1 MKQALCFLAAF
12 VLFFIVTDEGQAQV
26 SIFQTQ
32 EERALAI
39 ASHQIRAILDSISVA
54 NIHAYLDT
62 LVGFY
67 TRHTMSDTTSDSVG
81 IGAARRWIFRK
92 FQEFVPASGG
102 RLQPMYFDFDATICG
117 IFGRHRNVMAILPG
131 TLTPNRYF
139 IVSGH
144 MDNRGHPTNACAWQ
158 NLFSPGANDDGSGT
172 AISIELARVMSRY
185 QFDASIIFMAVTG
198 EDVGLYGSTAYAQY
212 ARQTNMRI
220 DGMLTNDVVGNI
232 TGDNGIT
239 DSMSVRHFSS
249 VADATIH
256 RQLARYFKLKSEF
269 YYPGFT
275 IHLIPAQDR
284 PGRGGDHQPFQAQGY
299 AAVRFTE
306 PNENLN
312 YQHNAFDIVANMSPA
327 YTARVARASAA
338 GLASMAWAPETP
350 PGLQVFDLGSGTQL
364 LLTWPSTNSE
374 PDFAGYRIALR
385 DSGAL
390 NYSTIIDVGN
400 VHQDTIGSLTPGVA
414 VYVSISTYD
423 TAGNESIFSPE
434 ILARPTV
441 IPTAPTDVRSTSYA
455 TTIQISWTGSP
466 QLDVVQYRIYR
477 STSRYLGFML
487 YDSVNAPAAEY
498 VETGAVPHVL
508 YYYYVRAVDSDGNMS
523 QPSAVVGGQLATHDA
538 GILVV
543 DGTRD
548 GPGGPLAPSDLEVD
562 TYYDLLLS
570 HAGPLSYYDLA
581 DSAAIGVAIADAD
594 MAAYSTL
601 VWHSDVRASRSLYQD
616 TTELREYLEQGGNLI
631 LSGWKLSAS
640 LLAGGGSAST
650 VFPPT
655 SFTPLYLKVDSMRTT
670 GIFANDFYIAQS
682 AMSGYPSVKV
692 DSVKIPNY
700 NGTLVN
706 TDAFSPPLR
715 PGADVIYTHRG
726 KTPSTFDGKPVAL
739 RFLGSPY
746 SVVFFDFPL
755 YYMEFP
761 TAQAALERALL
772 DLGEPVSVEEPPQS
786 MPREFALY
794 QNYPNPFNS
803 STVIRYSLPAGRNGI
818 PTYMVTLKVYNVLG
832 EEVATL
838 VNAEMQPGTYVLT
851 WTPVGLAS
859 GMYVYRLVAGE
870 FTWARKLIL
879 LK

>member
-1 MKQALCFLAAF
+1 MKLVRCFLVAS
-12 VLFFIVTDEGQAQV
+12 VLSCALNGEGQAQ
-26 SIFQTQ
+26 SSSHRTQ
-32 EERALAI
+32 KERALAI
-39 ASHQIRAILDSISVA
+39 ASHQIRAILDSISA
-54 NIHAYLDT
+54 SNIRGYLDT

-67 TRHTMSDTTSDSVG
+67 TRHTMSDTTFDSVG
-81 IGAARRWIFRK
+81 IGAARRWIYRK

-131 TLTPNRYF
+131 TLTPERHF

-158 NLFSPGANDDGSGT
+158 NLFAPGANDDGSGT

-198 EDVGLYGSTAYAQY
+198 EDEGLYGSAAYAQY
-212 ARQTNMRI
+212 ARQNNMRI

-269 YYPGFT
+269 YYPTFT
-275 IHLIPAQDR
+275 VNLIPAQDR

-312 YQHNAFDIVANMSPA
+312 FQHNEFDIVANMSPP

-338 GLASMAWAPETP
+338 GLASMAWAPQSP
-350 PGLQVFDLGSGTQL
+350 QGLQVLDPGNGSQL
-364 LLTWPSTNSE
+364 ILQWPSTNTE
-374 PDFAGYRIALR
+374 PDFAGYRAAVR

-390 NYSTIIDVGN
+390 NYAIIIDVGN
-400 VHQDTIGSLTPGVA
+400 VHQDTISGLTPNLA
-414 VYVSISTYD
+414 VYVSISAYD

-434 ILARPTV
+434 VLGKPTS
-441 IPTAPTDVRSTSYA
+441 IPTAPTGIRSTSYS
-455 TTIQISWTGSP
+455 TNIQITWTASP
-466 QLDVVQYRIYR
+466 QLDVVKYRIYR
-477 STSRYLGFML
+477 STSRYTGFSL
-487 YDSVNAPAAEY
+487 YDSLNAPAVLY
-498 VETGAVPHVL
+498 TETGATPHVL
-508 YYYYVRAVDSDGNMS
+508 YFYYVRAVDTDGYMS
-523 QPSAVVGGQLATHDA
+523 PPSAIVPGQLAAHDG
-538 GILVV
+538 GILII

-548 GPGGPLAPSDLEVD
+548 GAGGAISPSDQEVD
-562 TYYDLLLS
+562 DFYDLLLS
-570 HAGPLSYYDLA
+570 HTGPLSYYDLA
-581 DSAAIGVAIADAD
+581 DSAAGGVVITDAD
-594 MAAYSTL
+594 MARYSTV
-601 VWHSDVRASRSLYQD
+601 VWHSDVRGSRPLFQD
-616 TTELREYLEQGGNLI
+616 TTELKEYLDQGGNLI

-640 LLAGGGSAST
+640 LQAGGGSAAT
-650 VFPPT
+650 IFLPE
-655 SFTPLYLKVDSMRTT
+655 SFTPQYLKVDSMRTT
-670 GIFANDFYIAQS
+670 GIFANDFYIAEG
-682 AMSGYPSVKV
+682 AMSGYPTLKV

-715 PGADVIYTHRG
+715 PGAEVIHTHRG
-726 KTPSTFDGKPVAL
+726 KTPSTLDGKPVAL
-739 RFLGSPY
+739 RFLGSTY
-746 SVVFFDFPL
+746 KIAFFDFPL

-761 TAQAALERALL
+761 TAQSAIERALF
-772 DLGEPVSVEEPPQS
+772 DLGEVVSVEQS
-786 MPREFALY
+786 QSKPKNFVLY
-794 QNYPNPFNS
+794 QNYPNPFNP
-803 STVIRYSLPAGRNGI
+803 STVIRYSLPVNGL
-818 PTYMVTLKVYNVLG
+818 VALKMYNLLG
-832 EEVATL
+832 QEVATL
-838 VNAEMQPGTYVLT
+838 VNEVKQPGEYIVT
-851 WTPVGLAS
+851 WDARGLAS
-859 GMYVYRLVAGE
+859 GMYFYRLRAGSFVE
-870 FTWARKLIL
+870 TKKMLL